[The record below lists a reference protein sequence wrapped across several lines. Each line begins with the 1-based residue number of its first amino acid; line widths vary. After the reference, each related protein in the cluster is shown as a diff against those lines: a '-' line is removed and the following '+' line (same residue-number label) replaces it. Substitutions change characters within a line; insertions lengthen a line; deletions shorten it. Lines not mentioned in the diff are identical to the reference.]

1 MTYEVTVHAARTPQ
15 GWDLTPEGAGAP
27 VASVRTLDKARPA
40 ILEHLATTD
49 PSVDHSGLAVVILPA
64 ASELGEDIRAARTA
78 TVEAAAAQ
86 EAAARATRDLV
97 IRLDAAGYRSADIAG
112 LLGVSR
118 SRVSQLLHEG
128 RAAT

>member
-1 MTYEVTVHAARTPQ
+1 MMHEVTVQAARTPQ
-15 GWDLTPEGAGAP
+15 GWDLALDEASAP
-27 VASVRTLDKARPA
+27 VAQVRTLDKARSA
-40 ILEHLATTD
+40 ILEQLATTD
-49 PSVDHSGLAVVILPA
+49 PSVDHSGLTLVILPA
-64 ASELGEDIRAARTA
+64 ASELGEDIRAARAA
-78 TVEAAAAQ
+78 TLEAAAAQ

>member
-1 MTYEVTVHAARTPQ
+1 MTHEVTVQATRTPQ
-15 GWDLTPEGAGAP
+15 GWDLALDKASAP
-27 VASVRTLDKARPA
+27 VAHVRTLDKARSV
-40 ILEHLATTD
+40 ILERLATTD
-49 PSVDHSGLAVVILPA
+49 PSVDHSGSTLVILPA
-64 ASELGEDIRAARTA
+64 ASELGEDIRAARAA

-97 IRLDAAGYRSADIAG
+97 IRLDAAGYRSADVAG